1 MKIVLPKWRK
11 TDPVTS
17 EEAAKSIPVPSLSN
31 SRKAILDIFKKHKA
45 LHDEDLGAIYS
56 TLASDGSAPYLS
68 PSGLRSRR
76 AELRDMGYLEDSGD
90 RGKTYSGRSTIIWKI
105 TQEGK
110 DA

>member
-1 MKIVLPKWRK
+1 MKTVLPKWRN
-11 TDPVTS
+11 TDPETS
-17 EEAAKSIPVPSLSN
+17 EAAAKSIPEPSLSD
-31 SRKAILDIFKKHKA
+31 SRKAILEIFKRHGA

-76 AELRDMGYLEDSGD
+76 AELRDFGYLEDSGA

-105 TQEGK
+105 TEEGRN
-110 DA
+110 A